1 MAILSNDKR
10 DVSVSN
16 DFKTSE
22 FKIQASAKAF
32 EILSSNIYTN
42 KVRAVIREYNCN
54 AYDAHVATGTEQTW
68 DVHLPTILEPYFS
81 VRDYGTGL
89 SDESVREIFTTYFH
103 STKTNSNDFVGALGL
118 GSKSA
123 FSLVDSFTVVSYYN
137 GTKSDYCCYK
147 DTNGEPQISLLASCD
162 TEEPNGLQVSMS
174 VDGRQ
179 EEFEDEAVDVFK
191 YFDELP
197 NINDREVVDQI
208 LEAKERY
215 KFVCREG
222 SFNTG
227 YGNLYARMGN
237 VAYKIPGEYQS
248 DLSGFIN
255 FNIGDLSF
263 NAGREELS
271 MDDSTKTLLK
281 SRIQQV
287 QTNLAQAVY
296 DRLNAEQCKFARA
309 KQKAEVYSGSM
320 RSVLRSST
328 LDFDKFDLPSIKDG
342 DERITSYKRGTWH
355 RDSPDIESLVRLPLV
370 NSNTSNWKIR
380 YFLHKDRMKT
390 RIMEWMRN
398 QRGSQ
403 IVLLKQEQIDLF
415 GIPADLI
422 EDLDEVVPKSS
433 NSYGGSSPTR
443 SKVAEWNGKTT
454 GWRVKANE
462 CWDDV
467 EIDNDGSERVY
478 VEINR
483 YESQDYNMDSFKN
496 IMDSLDHL
504 VIGFGRKI
512 YGLKTA
518 FLKTKA
524 FKQGNWISLRE
535 YITRESAK
543 LPDITVIE
551 FNSRSHDG
559 PYQSLF
565 KKLSEGLD
573 NDILKQYNDT
583 IEAAADQHSDRFA
596 YNTLNLVGKIKCEDR
611 LQNLADEFV
620 AKYPVVELL
629 HWNGS
634 HASDSQIDILIN
646 HIKEKENEFTVTSTS

>member
-1 MAILSNDKR
+1 MAILSADKR
-10 DVSVSN
+10 DVQIN
-16 DFKTSE
+16 GDFKTSG

-54 AYDAHVATGTEQTW
+54 AYDAHVASGTERPWT
-68 DVHLPTILEPYFS
+68 VHLPTRLEPHFS
-81 VRDYGTGL
+81 VRDFGTGL
-89 SDESVREIFTTYFH
+89 SDEQVREIFTTYFH
-103 STKTNSNDFVGALGL
+103 STKTDSNAFVGALGL

-123 FSLVDSFTVVSYYN
+123 FSLVDSFSVVSYYN
-137 GTKSDYCCYK
+137 GTKNDYSCYK
-147 DTNGEPQISLLASCD
+147 DEYGEPQVALLCSND
-162 TEEPNGLQVSMS
+162 TDEPNGIEVSMT
-174 VDGRQ
+174 VNGR
-179 EEFEDEAVDVFK
+179 EDDFEDEAVEVFK
-191 YFDELP
+191 YFDQLP
-197 NINDREVVDQI
+197 NINNQDVVRQVT
-208 LEAKERY
+208 LAKEDY
-215 KFVCREG
+215 KFVCDEG

-227 YGNLYARMGN
+227 YGSLYARMGN
-237 VAYKIPGEYQS
+237 VAYKIPHEYKS

-271 MDDSTKTLLK
+271 MDDSTKKLLK

-287 QTNLAQAVY
+287 TDNLAQVVY

-320 RSVLRSST
+320 RNVLRNSK
-328 LDFDKFDLPSIKDG
+328 LGFDKFNLPSIKDG
-342 DERITSYKRGTWH
+342 DERITAYKRGTWH
-355 RDSPDIESLVRLPLV
+355 RDSPDIESLTRLPLV
-370 NSNTSNWKIR
+370 NSNDWDIR

-390 RIMEWMRN
+390 RIMEWMRSK
-398 QRGSQ
+398 RGLQ

-422 EDLDEVVPKSS
+422 EDLEEVVPKSS
-433 NSYGGSSPTR
+433 NSYGGSTPTR

-467 EIDNDGSERVY
+467 EIDNDGRERVY

-483 YESQDYNMDSFKN
+483 YESQSYSMDQFNN
-496 IMDSLDHL
+496 ILDSLDHL
-504 VIGFGRKI
+504 ILGFGRHI

-524 FKQGNWISLRE
+524 FKQGNWISLGE
-535 YITRESAK
+535 YIERESAK
-543 LPDITVIE
+543 LPDIEVIQNE
-551 FNSRSHDG
+551 RNREN
-559 PYQSLF
+559 PYQELF
-565 KKLSEGLD
+565 RKLGNRFD
-573 NDILKQYNDT
+573 NEIVKEYNDT
-583 IEAAADQHSDRFA
+583 VELADAEHSNKFA
-596 YNTLNLVGKIKCEDR
+596 YNVLGLGHKIKSEDK
-611 LQNLADEFV
+611 LQQIADKFV
-620 AKYPVVELL
+620 AEYPVVELL

-646 HIKEKENEFTVTSTS
+646 HIKEKSNGFTSASAVA

>member
-1 MAILSNDKR
+1 MAILSTDKR

-16 DFKTSE
+16 DFKTSG

-54 AYDAHVATGTEQTW
+54 AYDAHIAAGNGQPW
-68 DVHLPTILEPYFS
+68 DVHLPTHLESYFS

-89 SDESVREIFTTYFH
+89 SDEQVREIFTTYFH

-123 FSLVDSFTVVSYYN
+123 FSIVDSFNVVSYYN
-137 GTKSDYCCYK
+137 GVKTDYCCYK
-147 DTNGEPQISLLASCD
+147 DEHGEPQVATLASSD
-162 TEEPNGLQVSMS
+162 TDQQNGLEVSMS
-174 VDGRQ
+174 VEGRTDD
-179 EEFEDEAVDVFK
+179 FTYEAVKVFK
-191 YFDELP
+191 YFDVLP
-197 NINDREVVDQI
+197 NINDKEVVKDI
-208 LEAKERY
+208 LKAKEDY
-215 KFVCREG
+215 KFVCDEG

-227 YGNLYARMGN
+227 YGSLYARMGN
-237 VAYKIPGEYQS
+237 VAYKIPTEYRS

-255 FNIGDLSF
+255 FDIGDLSF

-271 MDDSTKTLLK
+271 MDDSTKKLLK

-287 QTNLAQAVY
+287 QDNLSQVVY
-296 DRLNAEQCKFARA
+296 DKLEAEQCKFARA
-309 KQKAEVYSGSM
+309 KRKAEVYSGSM
-320 RSVLRSST
+320 RSVLRSSS
-328 LDFDKFDLPSIKDG
+328 LDFDKFNLPSIKDG
-342 DERITSYKRGTWH
+342 DERITAYKRGTWH
-355 RDSPDIESLVRLPLV
+355 RDSPDIESLTRLPLI
-370 NSNTSNWKIR
+370 NSNDWDIR

-390 RIMEWMRN
+390 RIIEWMRSK
-398 QRGSQ
+398 RGLQ

-422 EDLDEVVPKSS
+422 EDLEEVVPKSS
-433 NSYGGSSPTR
+433 NSYGGSTPTR

-462 CWDDV
+462 CWGDV

-483 YESQDYNMDSFKN
+483 YEPQGKFNDMDQFKN

-504 VIGFGRKI
+504 GIGISSI

-524 FKQGNWISLRE
+524 YKQGNWISLTS
-535 YITRESAK
+535 YIERESAN
-543 LPDITVIE
+543 LPEIKVIQ
-551 FNSRSHDG
+551 NRKHYDN
-559 PYQSLF
+559 PYQELF
-565 KKLSEGLD
+565 TKLANKFD
-573 NDILKQYNDT
+573 NEIVKEYNDT
-583 IEAAADQHSDRFA
+583 VELTKAEHSDKFA
-596 YNTLNLVGKIKCEDR
+596 YSVLGLGDKIKSEDK
-611 LQNLADEFV
+611 LQQIADEFV
-620 AKYPVVELL
+620 AQYPVVELL
-629 HWNGS
+629 HWDGS
-634 HASDSQIDILIN
+634 HASDRQIEVLIN
-646 HIKEKENEFTVTSTS
+646 HIQGETK

>member
-16 DFKTSE
+16 DFKTSG

-54 AYDAHVATGTEQTW
+54 AYDAHIAAGTERTW
-68 DVHLPTILEPYFS
+68 DVHLPTYLECYFS

-137 GTKSDYCCYK
+137 GVKTDYCCYK
-147 DTNGEPQISLLASCD
+147 DEYGEPQIATLASSD
-162 TEEPNGLQVSMS
+162 TDEPNGLEVNMS
-174 VDGRQ
+174 VEGKQGD
-179 EEFEDEAVDVFK
+179 FEHEAVQTFK
-191 YFDELP
+191 YFDVLP
-197 NINDREVVDQI
+197 NINDKEVVKDI
-208 LEAKERY
+208 LKAKEDY
-215 KFVCREG
+215 KFVCDEG

-227 YGNLYARMGN
+227 YGSLYARMGN
-237 VAYKIPGEYQS
+237 VAYKIPSEYRS

-255 FNIGDLSF
+255 FEIGDLSF

-287 QTNLAQAVY
+287 QDNLSQVVY
-296 DRLNAEQCKFARA
+296 DKLESEQCKFARA
-309 KQKAEVYSGSM
+309 KKKAEVYSGSM
-320 RSVLRSST
+320 RSVLRSSS
-328 LDFDKFDLPSIKDG
+328 LDFDKFDLASIKDG
-342 DERITSYKRGTWH
+342 DERITVYKRGTWH
-355 RDSPDIESLVRLPLV
+355 RDSPDIESLTRLPLV
-370 NSNTSNWKIR
+370 HSNDWDIR

-390 RIMEWMRN
+390 RIMEWMRGS
-398 QRGSQ
+398 RGLQ

-415 GIPADLI
+415 GVPADLI
-422 EDLDEVVPKSS
+422 EDLEEVVPKSS
-433 NSYGGSSPTR
+433 NSHGGSTPTR
-443 SKVAEWNGKTT
+443 SKVTEWNGKTT

-483 YESQDYNMDSFKN
+483 YESQGYNMDSFKN

-504 VIGFGRKI
+504 VIGFGSRI

-524 FKQGNWISLRE
+524 FKQGNWISLSQYIERE
-535 YITRESAK
+535 TKA
-543 LPDITVIE
+543 LPDITVIK

-565 KKLSEGLD
+565 KKLAEALD

-583 IEAAADQHSDRFA
+583 IEAATEEHCDKFA
-596 YNTLNLVGKIKCEDR
+596 YNTLNLVSKIKCEDR

-620 AKYPVVELL
+620 AEYPVVELL
-629 HWNGS
+629 HWDGS
-634 HASDSQIDILIN
+634 HASDRQIEVLTN
-646 HIKEKENEFTVTSTS
+646 HIQGETK

>member
-1 MAILSNDKR
+1 MAILSDNKH

-16 DFKTSE
+16 DFKTSG

-54 AYDAHVATGTEQTW
+54 AYDAHIAAGNGQPW
-68 DVHLPTILEPYFS
+68 DVHLPTHLESYFS

-89 SDESVREIFTTYFH
+89 SDEQVREIFTTYFH

-123 FSLVDSFTVVSYYN
+123 FSIVDSFNVVSYYN
-137 GTKSDYCCYK
+137 GLKTDYCCYK
-147 DTNGEPQISLLASCD
+147 DEHGEPQVATLASSD
-162 TEEPNGLQVSMS
+162 TDQQNGLEVSMS
-174 VDGRQ
+174 VEGRTDD
-179 EEFEDEAVDVFK
+179 FTYEAVKVFK
-191 YFDELP
+191 YFDVLP
-197 NINDREVVDQI
+197 NINDKEVVKDI
-208 LEAKERY
+208 LKAKEDY
-215 KFVCREG
+215 KFVCDEG

-227 YGNLYARMGN
+227 YGSLYARMGN
-237 VAYKIPGEYQS
+237 VSYKIPNEYKS

-255 FNIGDLSF
+255 FEIGDLSF

-287 QTNLAQAVY
+287 QDNLSQVVY
-296 DRLNAEQCKFARA
+296 DKLEAEQCKFTRA
-309 KQKAEVYSGSM
+309 KKKAEVYSGSM
-320 RSVLRSST
+320 RSVLRSSS
-328 LDFDKFDLPSIKDG
+328 LDFDKFNLLSIKDG
-342 DERITSYKRGTWH
+342 DERITAYKRGTWH
-355 RDSPDIESLVRLPLV
+355 RDSPDIESLTRLPLI
-370 NSNTSNWKIR
+370 NSNDWDIR

-390 RIMEWMRN
+390 RIIEWMRSK
-398 QRGSQ
+398 RGLQ

-422 EDLDEVVPKSS
+422 EDLEEVVPKSS
-433 NSYGGSSPTR
+433 NSYGGSTPTR
-443 SKVAEWNGKTT
+443 SKVAEWNSNTPA
-454 GWRVKANE
+454 WRMKANE

-483 YESQDYNMDSFKN
+483 YEPQGKFNDMSQFKN

-504 VIGFGRKI
+504 GIGISSI

-524 FKQGNWISLRE
+524 YKQGNWISLTS
-535 YITRESAK
+535 YIERESAN
-543 LPDITVIE
+543 LPEIKVIQ
-551 FNSRSHDG
+551 NRKHYDN
-559 PYQSLF
+559 PYQELF
-565 KKLSEGLD
+565 TKLANKLD
-573 NDILKQYNDT
+573 NEIVKEYNDT
-583 IEAAADQHSDRFA
+583 VKLTEAEHSDKFA
-596 YNTLNLVGKIKCEDR
+596 YSVLGLGDKIKSEDK
-611 LQNLADEFV
+611 LQQIADKFIAE
-620 AKYPVVELL
+620 YPVVELL
-629 HWNGS
+629 HWDGS
-634 HASDSQIDILIN
+634 HASDRQIEVLIN
-646 HIKEKENEFTVTSTS
+646 HIQGETK

>member
-1 MAILSNDKR
+1 M
-10 DVSVSN
+10 
-16 DFKTSE
+16 TSKHLD

-54 AYDAHVATGTEQTW
+54 AYDAHVDAGTERTW
-68 DVHLPTILEPYFS
+68 DVHLPTHLECYFS

-103 STKTNSNDFVGALGL
+103 STKTNSNNFVGALGL

-137 GTKSDYCCYK
+137 GIKSDYSCYK
-147 DTNGEPQISLLASCD
+147 DQTGEPQVALLTSSETD
-162 TEEPNGLQVSMS
+162 QPNGLEVSMS

-179 EEFEDEAVDVFK
+179 DDFEYEAVNVFK
-191 YFDELP
+191 YFDVLP
-197 NINDREVVDQI
+197 NINDKEVVKNV
-208 LEAKERY
+208 LKAKENY
-215 KFVCREG
+215 KFVCDEG

-227 YGNLYARMGN
+227 YGSLYARMGN
-237 VAYKIPGEYQS
+237 VAYKIPTEYRS

-255 FNIGDLSF
+255 FEIGDLSF

-271 MDDSTKTLLK
+271 MDDNTKTLLK

-287 QTNLAQAVY
+287 QDNLSQVVY
-296 DRLNAEQCKFARA
+296 DKLEAEQCKFARA
-309 KQKAEVYSGSM
+309 KKKAEVYSGSM

-370 NSNTSNWKIR
+370 NSNDWKIR

-443 SKVAEWNGKTT
+443 SKVTEWNGKTT

-483 YESQDYNMDSFKN
+483 YESQGYNMDSFNN

-504 VIGFGRKI
+504 IIGFGRKI

-518 FLKTKA
+518 FLKTKG
-524 FKQGNWISLRE
+524 FKKGNWISLSQYIERE
-535 YITRESAK
+535 TKA
-543 LPDITVIE
+543 LPDITVIK

-583 IEAAADQHSDRFA
+583 IEAAADEHSDKFA
-596 YNTLNLVGKIKCEDR
+596 YNTLNLVSKIKCEDR
-611 LQNLADEFV
+611 LQNLADEF
-620 AKYPVVELL
+620 AAQYPVVELL
-629 HWNGS
+629 HWDGS
-634 HASDSQIDILIN
+634 HASDRQIEVLIN
-646 HIKEKENEFTVTSTS
+646 HIQGETK

>member
-1 MAILSNDKR
+1 MAILSDNKH

-16 DFKTSE
+16 DFKTSG

-54 AYDAHVATGTEQTW
+54 AYDAHIAAGNGQPW
-68 DVHLPTILEPYFS
+68 DVHLPTHLECYFS

-103 STKTNSNDFVGALGL
+103 STKTNSNNFVGALGL

-137 GTKSDYCCYK
+137 GIKSDYSCYK
-147 DTNGEPQISLLASCD
+147 DQTGEPQVALLTSSETD
-162 TEEPNGLQVSMS
+162 QPNGLEVSMS

-179 EEFEDEAVDVFK
+179 DDFEYEAVNVFK
-191 YFDELP
+191 YFDVLP
-197 NINDREVVDQI
+197 NINDKEVVKNV
-208 LEAKERY
+208 LKAKENY
-215 KFVCREG
+215 KFVCDEG

-227 YGNLYARMGN
+227 YGSLYARMGN
-237 VAYKIPGEYQS
+237 VAYKIPTEYRS

-255 FNIGDLSF
+255 FEIGDLSF

-287 QTNLAQAVY
+287 TDSLAFVVH
-296 DRLNAEQCKFARA
+296 DKIEAEQCKFTRA
-309 KQKAEVYSGSM
+309 KKKAEVYSGSM

-328 LDFDKFDLPSIKDG
+328 LDFGKFELPSIKDG

-370 NSNTSNWKIR
+370 NSNDWKIR

-390 RIMEWMRN
+390 RIIEWMRN

-422 EDLDEVVPKSS
+422 EDLEEVVPKSS

-462 CWDDV
+462 CWGDV

-483 YESQDYNMDSFKN
+483 YEPQGKFNDMSQFKN

-504 VIGFGRKI
+504 GIGISSI

-518 FLKTKA
+518 FLKTKG
-524 FKQGNWISLRE
+524 FKQGNWISLTSHIE
-535 YITRESAK
+535 RESAN
-543 LPDITVIE
+543 LPEIKVIQ
-551 FNSRSHDG
+551 NRKHYDN
-559 PYQSLF
+559 PYQELF
-565 KKLSEGLD
+565 TKLANKLD
-573 NDILKQYNDT
+573 NEIVKEYNDT
-583 IEAAADQHSDRFA
+583 VKLTEAEHSDKFA
-596 YNTLNLVGKIKCEDR
+596 YSVLGLGDKIKSEDK
-611 LQNLADEFV
+611 LQQIADRFIAE
-620 AKYPVVELL
+620 YPVVELL
-629 HWNGS
+629 HWDGS
-634 HASDSQIDILIN
+634 HASDRQIEVLIN
-646 HIKEKENEFTVTSTS
+646 HIQGETK